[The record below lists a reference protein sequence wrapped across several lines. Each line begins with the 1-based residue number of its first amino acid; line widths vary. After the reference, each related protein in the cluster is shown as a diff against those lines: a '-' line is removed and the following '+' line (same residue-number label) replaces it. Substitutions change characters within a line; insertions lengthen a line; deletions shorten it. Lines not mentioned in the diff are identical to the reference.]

1 MPSQAAKRS
10 LAKAGSRGSSSG
22 SIAPGWLT
30 PWLVISGVLVVWDAG
45 YVLMRPRSMP
55 GGDLFWLW
63 RPYPLYASVSQLRTH
78 TRDGAAKPAC
88 AHCVCAA
95 CAFESFPGTCELA
108 CTRCMWVRYASLH
121 ALGVGGS
128 VMRAC
133 MHSVLVGPLCELA
146 CVRCLWVHYASLH
159 AFGVCGFTMHVF
171 TMDVSIVHACC
182 TNRTCMHAAQIA
194 RACMLH
200 KI

>member
-63 RPYPLYASVSQLRTH
+63 RPYPLYASVDRAYGLEGLESGDGFAPAQSWLNLVEVLLHWLSVWLMQGKQTAHAGDLLAFGSQLTTFWKTLLYGLNDVCRKEPWTAH
-78 TRDGAAKPAC
+78 SDPFNMVFFYLIPNGFWLVLPALAVGQLGSRLLVLLQKAKRGRAA
-88 AHCVCAA
+88 
-95 CAFESFPGTCELA
+95 
-108 CTRCMWVRYASLH
+108 
-121 ALGVGGS
+121 
-128 VMRAC
+128 
-133 MHSVLVGPLCELA
+133 
-146 CVRCLWVHYASLH
+146 
-159 AFGVCGFTMHVF
+159 
-171 TMDVSIVHACC
+171 
-182 TNRTCMHAAQIA
+182 
-194 RACMLH
+194 
-200 KI
+200 